1 MFLNFLILNIFLKQI
16 CFNNLEKI
24 FNYIFSKNLNQDLI
38 ELLRSF
44 LVYQNYFLIIF
55 YKK

>member
-1 MFLNFLILNIFLKQI
+1 MFLNFLILNIFLKQFF
-16 CFNNLEKI
+16 FNNLEKI

-44 LVYQNYFLIIF
+44 LVYQNYYLTIF

>member
-1 MFLNFLILNIFLKQI
+1 MFLNFLILNIFLKQFF
-16 CFNNLEKI
+16 FNNLEKI
-24 FNYIFSKNLNQDLI
+24 FNYIFSKKLNQDLI

-44 LVYQNYFLIIF
+44 LVYQNYFLTIF

>member
-1 MFLNFLILNIFLKQI
+1 MFLNFLILNIFLKQFF
-16 CFNNLEKI
+16 FNNLEKI

-44 LVYQNYFLIIF
+44 LVYQNYLTIF